1 MSEVNQVEP
10 ASNRKMRTVSSV
22 VLQIWPPTDSSV
34 DRMEPSWC
42 SGRFLLCL
50 QFLTGTGSS
59 CCFMYGT
66 RGIDCRTMKDE
77 RHPAETSEGAER
89 HGDAT

>member
-10 ASNRKMRTVSSV
+10 ASNRKMRTVLSV

-59 CCFMYGT
+59 CT
-66 RGIDCRTMKDE
+66 QGIDCRTMKDE
-77 RHPAETSEGAER
+77 SHPAETSEEAE
-89 HGDAT
+89 